1 MKIYQIDRYTFR
13 YAYFFDEFLL
23 RGNTYID
30 WKKSTNQAIYKT
42 RFICLYITEKMGEEK
57 IAAGIEPAEVKK

>member
-13 YAYFFDEFLL
+13 YAYFIFL

-30 WKKSTNQAIYKT
+30 WKKSINQAIYKT